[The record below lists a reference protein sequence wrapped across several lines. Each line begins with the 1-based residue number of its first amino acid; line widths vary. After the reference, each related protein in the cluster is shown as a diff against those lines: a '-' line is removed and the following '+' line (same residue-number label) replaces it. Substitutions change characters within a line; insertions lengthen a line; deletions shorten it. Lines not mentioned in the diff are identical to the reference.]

1 MVFLFTDLFFLCFEI
16 IQWLENVFVE
26 VLGKM
31 RENAEPFV
39 PALQIFASD
48 QVSMEPQEQ
57 PLQD

>member
-31 RENAEPFV
+31 PENAEPFV
-39 PALQIFASD
+39 LALQIFAND

-57 PLQD
+57 LLQD

>member
-39 PALQIFASD
+39 PALQIFAND